1 MQHRGDNTYFLL
13 VACRVVADKFLLSDH
28 FSIHKAVEL
37 TNPFIYFIFF
47 QTIHFPY
54 EMEIFFGSEI
64 INQKTVIDKCSGHV
78 FPFFTLAHIEIADA
92 YASAVCFQQVQYQSE
107 QGCFSGTVV
116 AYQAQHVTAL
126 DGIVFYICGY
136 FRSEV
141 LF

>member
-92 YASAVCFQQVQYQSE
+92 YASA
-107 QGCFSGTVV
+107 
-116 AYQAQHVTAL
+116 
-126 DGIVFYICGY
+126 GY